1 MFGNSVI
8 ALHGQIIR
16 KRKQL
21 ELAYNILHPNQKMRL
36 VPRAE
41 SSIKIVFL
49 SIVPSYSCIAK
60 KVDGP
65 GFGIVCVGTSA
76 RFQMHS
82 TFENVLP
89 LLVHREREQKS
100 LRSSSSS
107 SYARAAA
114 VAGAP

>member
-1 MFGNSVI
+1 MEKKTARIECVGIQHF
-8 ALHGQIIR
+8 
-16 KRKQL
+16 
-21 ELAYNILHPNQKMRL
+21 KMRL
-36 VPRAE
+36 VPSVDSR
-41 SSIKIVFL
+41 SKKFHCTYIH
-49 SIVPSYSCIAK
+49 SYSRITK

-65 GFGIVCVGTSA
+65 GYGIVCVGTSA

-107 SYARAAA
+107 SYAIAAA

>member
-1 MFGNSVI
+1 M
-8 ALHGQIIR
+8 R
-16 KRKQL
+16 KRKHPEKCLLTFNISKFAWFPGPIAVSINSVSFYCTFIQL
-21 ELAYNILHPNQKMRL
+21 YNK
-36 VPRAE
+36 
-41 SSIKIVFL
+41 
-49 SIVPSYSCIAK
+49 K

-107 SYARAAA
+107 YARAAA

>member
-1 MFGNSVI
+1 MAWSNKNGKGKCV
-8 ALHGQIIR
+8 
-16 KRKQL
+16 
-21 ELAYNILHPNQKMRL
+21 LAFKISKYAWFP
-36 VPRAE
+36 VPKVV
-41 SSIKIVFL
+41 SKIVFL
-49 SIVPSYSCIAK
+49 LLHCTFLQSYDK

-107 SYARAAA
+107 YARAAAA

>member
-1 MFGNSVI
+1 MEKKT
-8 ALHGQIIR
+8 AR
-16 KRKQL
+16 KCVL
-21 ELAYNILHPNQKMRL
+21 TFNISKYAWYPEPKT
-36 VPRAE
+36 V
-41 SSIKIVFL
+41 SKIVFL
-49 SIVPSYSCIAK
+49 SLVHTFIQLYNK

-100 LRSSSSS
+100 LRSSSS
-107 SYARAAA
+107 YARAAA